1 MNSRK
6 KLYTALLGISFI
18 LFLSISCKKDK
29 DPETTPEKT
38 YNGTL
43 TVLQKDA
50 YSDVAGRSSDLWPP
64 HTTTVFKWEKG
75 RDVQLNHG
83 TAPEE
88 TDANGNLFLVEAK
101 VYSFS
106 GTKSQME
113 SLQANYKEAIYD
125 DATHHFLNLTDGTA
139 VLEQSFLTG
148 MKAYMMD
155 GVNGLTIT
163 GPISKDSLMI
173 LFETGDYYRFGSALP
188 NCNWTQ
194 SHWVIAFESVL
205 GDVLG
210 DLGHNLNDYHV
221 CNDDAY
227 LQVGLI
233 KNYISTGKIEIPEK
247 QDDGPMMFYIPE

>member
-6 KLYTALLGISFI
+6 KWYTALVGITVI
-18 LFLSISCKKDK
+18 LFLSVSCKKDK
-29 DPETTPEKT
+29 DPETIPEKT

-64 HTTTVFKWEKG
+64 HTTTVFKWENG
-75 RDVQLNHG
+75 EEVQLNHG

-88 TDANGNLFLVEAK
+88 TDANGDLFLVEAK

-106 GTKSQME
+106 GTKNQME
-113 SLQANYKEAIYD
+113 ALQTKFTKAIYD

-139 VLEQSFLTG
+139 VLEQSFLLG
-148 MKAYMMD
+148 LKAYMDD
-155 GVNGLTIT
+155 GANGLIMT
-163 GPISKDSLMI
+163 GLISKDSLI
-173 LFETGDYYRFGSALP
+173 SLFESGDYYSFGSALP

-194 SHWVIAFESVL
+194 SHWITAFETVL
-205 GDVLG
+205 GDVFG
-210 DLGHNLNDYHV
+210 DLGHNLEDYHV

-233 KNYISTGKIEIPEK
+233 KNYMSTGKIEIPEK
-247 QDDGPMMFYIPE
+247 LDDGPMMFYTPE